1 MILRNH
7 LSLAFILLLLTA
19 NSVASDVDT
28 KNALRS
34 GKDIAL
40 FFAVNNYDTP
50 TLWPNLQYP
59 VLDAQKIASRLHDL
73 YDFDTLIVRNPTLAE
88 IFETLEIFRQKAYSE
103 DAQLLIFFSG
113 HGEFNEAIKM
123 GYFVPRDVRLN
134 DRFHRGYLEFPTLE
148 HEITSIPCKHI
159 LLAIDACYSGTFDDA
174 IATKGGGVPG
184 ERPKSG
190 EEPLKVFIEKQL
202 AAKTRRVLTSG
213 AKERTPERSQFAEQF
228 LNALET
234 GSLTA
239 SQVLTLTDL
248 YGFLEKANPI
258 PHFSNFRGDEIQS
271 NFLFIAKNLPGDD
284 WAGWGVEFIE
294 QGASQIM
301 FGLKI
306 PVYYVRS
313 LKPGSPAFKAGLQEG
328 DVITAFINPE
338 RSLTDQYSLRAWS
351 REAYTS
357 GSGTIKIL
365 RKEAGRYN
373 PIEVKLEKE

>member
-1 MILRNH
+1 MLV
-7 LSLAFILLLLTA
+7 FIALLLTG
-19 NSVASDVDT
+19 NTVLSDGSG

-34 GKDIAL
+34 GKDTAL
-40 FFAVNNYDTP
+40 FFAINNYDAP
-50 TLWPNLQYP
+50 TLWPKLQYP
-59 VLDAQKIASRLHDL
+59 IQDAQKIASRLHDL
-73 YDFDTLIVRNPTLAE
+73 YDFDTVIVRNPTLTE
-88 IFETLEIFRQKAYSE
+88 IFETLEVFRKKTYID

-134 DRFHRGYLEFPTLE
+134 DRFHRGYLEYPTLE
-148 HEITSIPCKHI
+148 REITSIPCKHI

-174 IATKGGGVPG
+174 VATKGGGLPG
-184 ERPKSG
+184 VRPKSG
-190 EEPLKVFIEKQL
+190 EDPLEVFIEKQL

-258 PHFSNFRGDEIQS
+258 PHFSNFKGDEIQS

-284 WAGWGVEFIE
+284 WTGWSVEFIE
-294 QGASQIM
+294 QDVSQLM

-306 PVYYVRS
+306 PVYHVRN
-313 LKPGSPAFKAGLQEG
+313 LKLASPAYKAGLQEG
-328 DVITAFINPE
+328 DVITAFISPA
-338 RSLTDQYSLRAWS
+338 RALADQYSLRAWS
-351 REAYTS
+351 REAYST
-357 GSGTIKIL
+357 GHGTIKIL

-373 PIEVKLEKE
+373 PIEIKLEKE